1 MRRRKKVNEYELNN
15 IFNEMIN
22 NIDIIFDMLKEQPL
36 MHPECEY
43 ENSTWVENRL
53 KVINDKILKKG
64 E

>member
-1 MRRRKKVNEYELNN
+1 MRRKKVSDEEVQ
-15 IFNEMIN
+15 EMYNRIIDDIN
-22 NIDIIFDMLKEQPL
+22 IIFDMLKEQPL

-53 KVINDKILKKG
+53 KIINNEILKKG